1 MNLED
6 TLARTFESRLD
17 GLDVPPGDV
26 AGARSAGH
34 RMRVRRRMAS
44 GLGAAVVVAAGV
56 AGMVAS
62 GHPHAVG
69 PSGGTG
75 QWRELPT
82 PPLSP
87 RADSLAVWTGRE
99 VVVVGGLTQLCPP
112 NADCAIEGGL
122 LRDGAAYTPATNSW
136 RAIPPAPVDVG
147 PGDRMVV
154 AAGVVVLHKG
164 LNNGRSA
171 WFAYEPDHNRWSRID
186 GVPAAVDGQPSA
198 IGPRVYVTA
207 GRRVAVYDVT
217 RFRWSLLP
225 PDRNRPGLAQRTVT
239 ATSAGPV
246 VAGVDATK
254 PNDGIKP
261 SLVLADRWDGTSWVR
276 LPASDQLGNGFS
288 WTGHRLVDPSP
299 FTENGG
305 EVNGWGRDI
314 PQGGTLDP
322 ATGQWGR
329 LPAALI
335 GDPRGWAVSA
345 SGGPWFAIAGQ
356 VFDDDTQQVTT
367 LPRPDGAPDYGVT
380 GAWAEGRLLAFG
392 GADSARGF
400 SGDALSQRAWLY
412 TP

>member
-1 MNLED
+1 MSLED
-6 TLARTFESRLD
+6 TLTRTFESRLD
-17 GLDVPPGDV
+17 AVEMSAGDV
-26 AGARSAGH
+26 EGARSAG
-34 RMRVRRRMAS
+34 RRLRARRRVTA
-44 GLGAAVVVAAGV
+44 GVAAVVVAAAGV
-56 AGMVAS
+56 AGIVVS
-62 GHPHAVG
+62 GEPHSDQ
-69 PSGGTG
+69 PSGRVG
-75 QWRELPT
+75 QWHELPT

-99 VVVVGGLTQLCPP
+99 VVVLGGLTELCPP
-112 NADCAIEGGL
+112 GADCAVVGGL
-122 LRDGAAYTPATNSW
+122 LRDGAAYDPSTSSW
-136 RAIPPAPVDVG
+136 RAIPPAPVGVG
-147 PGDRMVV
+147 PGDRLVV
-154 AAGVVVLHKG
+154 ADGVVVLHKG
-164 LNNGRSA
+164 LSHGRSA
-171 WFAYEPDHNRWSRID
+171 WYTYEPDHNRWSRID

-225 PDRNRPGLAQRTVT
+225 PDRNRPALTQRTVT

-254 PNDGIKP
+254 PNDGITP

-276 LPASDQLGNGFS
+276 LPASDQLGNAFS

-314 PQGGTLDP
+314 PQGGTLEP
-322 ATGQWGR
+322 ANGQWGR
-329 LPAALI
+329 LPAALT

-345 SGGPWFAIAGQ
+345 SGGPWFATAGQ

-367 LPRPDGAPDYGVT
+367 LPRPDGAPDDGVA

-400 SGDALSQRAWLY
+400 SGDALTQRAWLY